1 MARHIKTRDYSML
14 QIIMGA
20 TKAGVHR
27 DIKKHASQTACRGN
41 HKAMMPA
48 HKVKIARTFDWTRPA
63 LHGDELFEIGVDEDG
78 NVIAAALIDEEG
90 NAIPFNLLSFNEDE
104 IKDIN
109 EAAVS
114 LD

>member
-27 DIKKHASQTACRGN
+27 DNRKHASAIACRGN
-41 HKAMMPA
+41 QKAMMPA

-78 NVIAAALIDEEG
+78 SVIAAALIDEEG
-90 NAIPFNLLSFNEDE
+90 NAVPFNLRSFNEEE
-104 IKDIN
+104 IKQIT
-109 EAAVS
+109 EAAG
-114 LD
+114 D